1 MSRFEFNQR
10 CPTKRFLAFAQG
22 LVCSSLLALTSFA
35 VASENDFLLEDV
47 EQYGLAEDDF
57 SKMRIVPTHMMD
69 NDLLF
74 RAAAA
79 ERDSSMTMSQR
90 LINNRWLL
98 EDSNIS
104 SSPSTA
110 LRRYIRTYFIDSYKR
125 ERQQQQQANLDLY
138 PSTIRKIPY
147 SQFSDISNYHLRVSD
162 DKVRLRFRYK
172 FD

>member
-1 MSRFEFNQR
+1 MSRFEFNQKF
-10 CPTKRFLAFAQG
+10 PTKRFLTFVCG
-22 LVCSSLLALTSFA
+22 LVCSGTFSLSSIAI
-35 VASENDFLLEDV
+35 ASENDFLLEGF
-47 EQYGLAEDDF
+47 EQYGIAENDF

-69 NDLLF
+69 DDLLF

-98 EDSNIS
+98 EDPNIS
-104 SSPSTA
+104 ASPSAA

-125 ERQQQQQANLDLY
+125 ERQRRQLANPDLY
-138 PSTIRKIPY
+138 LSTISKVPY

>member
-1 MSRFEFNQR
+1 MGRFEFNQKF
-10 CPTKRFLAFAQG
+10 PTKRFLAFALG
-22 LVCSSLLALTSFA
+22 LVCSGALGLTSLA
-35 VASENDFLLEDV
+35 SASENDFLLED
-47 EQYGLAEDDF
+47 YARFGIAENDF

-98 EDSNIS
+98 EDANIS
-104 SSPSTA
+104 SSPSAA
-110 LRRYIRTYFIDSYKR
+110 LRRYIRTYVIGSYKK
-125 ERQQQQQANLDLY
+125 EQQQRQQANPDLY
-138 PSTIRKIPY
+138 PSTVGKVPY
-147 SQFSDISNYHLRVSD
+147 SQFSDISNYHIRVSN

>member
-1 MSRFEFNQR
+1 MSRFEFNQKF
-10 CPTKRFLAFAQG
+10 PTKRFLALALG
-22 LVCSSLLALTSFA
+22 LVCSSILSLASFA
-35 VASENDFLLEDV
+35 ETSENDFLLEDF
-47 EQYGLAEDDF
+47 EQFGIAENDF

-98 EDSNIS
+98 EDDNIS
-104 SSPSTA
+104 ASPSAA
-110 LRRYIRTYFIDSYKR
+110 LRRYIRTYVIDSYKR
-125 ERQQQQQANLDLY
+125 ERQQQRESNPDLY
-138 PSTIRKIPY
+138 PSTVSKIPY
-147 SQFSDISNYHLRVSD
+147 SQFSDISNYHLRVSN